1 MNVSIVTPVHN
12 EQGNISKLLDDLI
25 KLKRRLK
32 NFEIIVVDDNSSDK
46 TGLIAHYYS
55 KKYKNIKVL
64 HRSKDVNGMGAALKD
79 GTKAA
84 KGKYIVWVMGDNSD
98 DAATIP
104 KLTEKLKNSY
114 DMVFGSRYMKGG
126 SRGDSNLFKAM
137 LSAGYTFVARLIF
150 GIKVHDI
157 TNPFRAFK
165 KEIFGRIT
173 LECNDFAISPEFSIK
188 SHLRGYKL
196 AEVPTTYRNRK
207 TGQSKFKIMKMG
219 IAYCKLFKY
228 KLNSNL

>member
-1 MNVSIVTPVHN
+1 MNVSIVIPAHN
-12 EQGNISKLLDDLI
+12 EQGNISKLLGDLI
-25 KLKRRLK
+25 KLRISLK

-46 TGLIAHYYS
+46 TGLIASSYS

-64 HRSKDVNGMGAALKD
+64 HRSKGTNGMGAALKD

-104 KLTEKLKNSY
+104 KLIEKLKNSY
-114 DMVFGSRYMKGG
+114 DMVFGSRYMQGG
-126 SRGDSNLFKAM
+126 SKGDANPFKTM

-165 KEIFGRIT
+165 KDVFNRIT

-188 SHLRGYKL
+188 SHLSGYKL
-196 AEVPTTYRNRK
+196 AEVPTVYTNRK
-207 TGQSKFKIMKMG
+207 TGQPKFKIVKMG
-219 IAYCKLFKY
+219 ISYCKLFKH
-228 KLNSNL
+228 KFNFIL

>member
-84 KGKYIVWVMGDNSD
+84 YPID
-98 DAATIP
+98 P
-104 KLTEKLKNSY
+104 
-114 DMVFGSRYMKGG
+114 
-126 SRGDSNLFKAM
+126 SNLMIVELVEDKK
-137 LSAGYTFVARLIF
+137 R
-150 GIKVHDI
+150 IKWVI
-157 TNPFRAFK
+157 W
-165 KEIFGRIT
+165 KE
-173 LECNDFAISPEFSIK
+173 
-188 SHLRGYKL
+188 
-196 AEVPTTYRNRK
+196 
-207 TGQSKFKIMKMG
+207 
-219 IAYCKLFKY
+219 
-228 KLNSNL
+228 

>member
-25 KLKRRLK
+25 KLESSLK

-46 TGLIAHYYS
+46 TGLIAHSYS
-55 KKYKNIKVL
+55 KKYRNIKVL
-64 HRSKDVNGMGAALKD
+64 HRSKGINGMGAALKE

-84 KGKYIVWVMGDNSD
+84 KGKYIVWIMGDNSD
-98 DAATIP
+98 DTTTIP
-104 KLTEKLKNSY
+104 KIIEKMKSGY
-114 DMVFGSRYMKGG
+114 DVVFGSRYMAGG
-126 SRGDSNLFKAM
+126 SKGDSNPFKAM
-137 LSAGYTFVARLIF
+137 LGTGYTFVARLIF

-165 KEIFGRIT
+165 KEIFNTIK

-196 AEVPTTYRNRK
+196 AEVPTVYSNRK
-207 TGQSKFKIMKMG
+207 TGQSNFKMLKMG
-219 IAYCKLFKY
+219 INYIRLFKY
-228 KLNSNL
+228 RFVRF